1 MNVTQIQDN
10 ENVFVD
16 NSEEV
21 DENGNKWEK
30 LLKLN
35 MKKIFDLVGLLV
47 ISVLISCVLE
57 ILGLVKLQSKITS
70 LQT

>member
-1 MNVTQIQDN
+1 
-10 ENVFVD
+10 
-16 NSEEV
+16 
-21 DENGNKWEK
+21 
-30 LLKLN
+30 